1 MTLHRFSWLLLVLA
15 IAAGTID
22 DEPYTR
28 PPVTLGGYRVLA
40 VDFHVHPFP
49 LSASTLTPW
58 DLVNEAR
65 HQGLDAVAITGH
77 NSAMPGRVA
86 RALASKFGDPTVL
99 VGEEIHGPVYH
110 MLAIGIEQSISWRLS
125 AAQAIDEIHRQGGVA
140 IAAHPGAAAWPA
152 FAGDA
157 MRTLDASEIVQ
168 PLIFGSER
176 FTRELREFN
185 QRGHFTATGSSDYH
199 GLGPVGICR
208 TYVFARDN
216 TAASILEALRAG
228 RTVVYGPGQ
237 IYGDPVLVAL
247 ASRNARLPDP
257 QPRDGW
263 FTVAS
268 RILGMIGLIGVAFLT
283 PDRCPAL
290 NPPSRFSRSE
300 YPAPRPPSDPQ
311 S

>member
-1 MTLHRFSWLLLVLA
+1 VTLHRFCWVLLALA
-15 IAAGTID
+15 IAVGTID
-22 DEPYTR
+22 DAPYTR
-28 PPVTLGGYRVLA
+28 PSVTLGGYRVLA

-49 LSASTLTPW
+49 LSASTLMPW

-77 NSAMPGRVA
+77 NSARTGWIA
-86 RALASKFGDPTVL
+86 RALASRYGDPTVL
-99 VGEEIHGPVYH
+99 VGEEIHGPAYH
-110 MLAIGIEQSISWRLS
+110 MLAIGIEKSIDWRLS

-152 FAGDA
+152 FAGEA

-185 QRGHFTATGSSDYH
+185 QLGHFTATGSSDYH
-199 GLGPVGICR
+199 GLGPIGICR

-247 ASRNARLPDP
+247 ASRDPRLPDP

-263 FTVAS
+263 LSVAS
-268 RILGMIGLIGVAFLT
+268 RVLGLAGLLGAAFLS
-283 PDRCPAL
+283 
-290 NPPSRFSRSE
+290 PPSRSSQSE
-300 YPAPRPPSDPQ
+300 YPAPRLPSDPQ